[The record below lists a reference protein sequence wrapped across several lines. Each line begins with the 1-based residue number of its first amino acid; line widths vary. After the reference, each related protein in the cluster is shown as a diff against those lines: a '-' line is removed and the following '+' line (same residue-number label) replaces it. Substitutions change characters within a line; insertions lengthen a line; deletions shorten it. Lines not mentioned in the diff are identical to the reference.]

1 MEPFHIASSYDEHD
15 ESLSKLLDTGAYS
28 DLTIT
33 CGTDTHAVHK
43 AIVCTRS
50 PFFAAACD
58 GESKKAKTGI
68 IDLPD
73 DDPVAVKMV
82 IRYFYLKN
90 YVPQEAPV
98 APNPTKR
105 SIQQKKKQCGQDNS
119 PFGGTPSPGFSS
131 GSSAL
136 VFGVSPQS
144 APTQSGG
151 QGSGS
156 IRSRTSPPPPSNL
169 VLHAKVYALG
179 EKYDIKGLK
188 ALALS
193 KFKHEAAHHHHSESF
208 ILAAKHVYTSTIKQD
223 WGMRNA
229 VTITIQL
236 NVDLLENKQ
245 LQYVIKN
252 TDLGWRL
259 LMGLTGTKRAELK
272 RGAPSW

>member
-98 APNPTKR
+98 APKSENNST
-105 SIQQKKKQCGQDNS
+105 QQSNQTLHPAKKK
-119 PFGGTPSPGFSS
+119 TMRPG
-131 GSSAL
+131 
-136 VFGVSPQS
+136 
-144 APTQSGG
+144 
-151 QGSGS
+151 
-156 IRSRTSPPPPSNL
+156 
-169 VLHAKVYALG
+169 
-179 EKYDIKGLK
+179 
-188 ALALS
+188 
-193 KFKHEAAHHHHSESF
+193 
-208 ILAAKHVYTSTIKQD
+208 
-223 WGMRNA
+223 
-229 VTITIQL
+229 
-236 NVDLLENKQ
+236 
-245 LQYVIKN
+245 
-252 TDLGWRL
+252 
-259 LMGLTGTKRAELK
+259 
-272 RGAPSW
+272 